1 MDPAQVSTVA
11 TAFTNHY
18 YTTFSTDRNQLL
30 PLYRDQSM
38 LTFEGQQ
45 FQGANKIIE
54 KLASLPF
61 QKVQHQISTIDA
73 QPNFN
78 GIFVCVTGAL
88 QVDEDAPQR
97 FAQAF
102 QLIPEG
108 TSYYVLNDIFRLNY
122 G

>member
-1 MDPAQVSTVA
+1 MA
-11 TAFTNHY
+11 TIADMGSEEFY
-18 YTTFSTDRNQLL
+18 Q
-30 PLYRDQSM
+30 RDQSM

-54 KLASLPF
+54 KLA
-61 QKVQHQISTIDA
+61 KVQHQISTIDA

-122 G
+122 